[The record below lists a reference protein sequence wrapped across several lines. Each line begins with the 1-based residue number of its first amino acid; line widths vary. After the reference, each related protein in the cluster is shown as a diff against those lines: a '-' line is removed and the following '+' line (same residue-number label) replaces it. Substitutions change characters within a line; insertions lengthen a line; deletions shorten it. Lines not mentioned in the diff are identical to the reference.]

1 MWAALQL
8 SEVRHHHFNGLAHQ
22 DQVILNTSTAAVIKQ
37 ELTWTMGN
45 GTQEQSVQ
53 KKYQMPIY
61 NTMISSEL
69 M

>member
-8 SEVRHHHFNGLAHQ
+8 SEVRHHHLNGLAHQ

-53 KKYQMPIY
+53 KNIRCPSI
-61 NTMISSEL
+61 IP
-69 M
+69 

>member
-8 SEVRHHHFNGLAHQ
+8 SEVRDLHFNGLAHQ
-22 DQVILNTSTAAVIKQ
+22 DQVILNTSTAAVIQQ

-45 GTQEQSVQ
+45 GTQEQSS
-53 KKYQMPIY
+53 KKYQVPIY